1 MCLAAICEY
10 LGMQLTTSEPQR
22 TAGTKQTEIYYDE
35 SYYDVDVQPDT
46 ASALQQSFD
55 LAIGR

>member
-1 MCLAAICEY
+1 
-10 LGMQLTTSEPQR
+10 MQLTTSEPQH
-22 TAGTKQTEIYYDE
+22 TAGTKQAEIYYDE
-35 SYYDVDVQPDT
+35 SYYDVDVQPDA